1 MTSVKEITIG
11 HTPDADDA
19 FMFYALTVGKL
30 TSANFSIN
38 HVLTSIQD
46 LNRAAKQG
54 IYEMSAISFAAYPQV
69 SDRYFLMPCGA
80 CMGLKRG
87 PIVIAK
93 RAMDA
98 TELKGYTVAI
108 PGKLTTALLTLKIF
122 EPQVN
127 VIEKPFDQIMQSVL
141 DEEVDAG
148 LIINESQLT
157 YQEMGLRKIV
167 DLGQWWFDETGLPLP
182 LGGNIIRKDLGL
194 DLISEMTVL
203 FQDSI
208 KYSLAHRNET
218 VQYAKRYAPTMTD
231 EQASQFIGMYVNDL
245 TVDYGD
251 TGRRALKTLYEK
263 AHTSGALPNSQL
275 LNLRLHKGARTPMHA
290 TILLKTPLFD
300 QPLE

>member
-1 MTSVKEITIG
+1 MQSVKEITIG

-30 TSANFSIN
+30 TSANFSIK

-46 LNRAAKQG
+46 LNQAAKKG

-87 PIVIAK
+87 PIVIGK
-93 RAMDA
+93 RALDA
-98 TELKGYTVAI
+98 TELKRSTIAI
-108 PGKLTTALLTLKIF
+108 PGKLTTAYLTLKIF

-127 VIEKPFDQIMQSVL
+127 VIEKQFDQIIQSVI
-141 DEEVDAG
+141 DEEADAG

-167 DLGQWWFDETGLPLP
+167 DLGQWWFEETGLPLP

-194 DLISEMTVL
+194 DFIGEMTAL
-203 FQDSI
+203 FQGSI
-208 KYSLAHRNET
+208 KYALAHKDEV
-218 VQYAKRYAPTMTD
+218 VQYAKRYAPAMTD
-231 EQASQFIGMYVNDL
+231 EQAGQFIGMYVNDL

-251 TGRRALKTLYEK
+251 TGRKALETLFEK
-263 AHTSGALPNSQL
+263 AHTSGAMEQSSLVEFAVAQS
-275 LNLRLHKGARTPMHA
+275 H
-290 TILLKTPLFD
+290 
-300 QPLE
+300 